1 MPRLHW
7 RQTRGV
13 RTLYTV
19 VPPAH
24 PSRVLGNAGGAE
36 VSRRRVA
43 VPPEHA
49 PLYGSSTLL
58 RPSSQP
64 LSPQSPSAAPAGQ
77 AQLSCRHQG
86 RRRRHGW
93 ALVCLSPALVVLVAM
108 IQMLAEP
115 ASTSTSH
122 HCGKDILPSGLRS
135 RTATATAVCARWS
148 RRLDKFSATVP
159 PQCGGS
165 APHVSSAGDAP
176 WRAAGAQG
184 HLAACPPRDD
194 GDDVSDADGD
204 GVVEHVEEVVWGR
217 IRGTGGGTAGAAIT
231 RTLSE
236 WTAALPSLMAG
247 GPACARLRYRG
258 GFQTVHPPLAVTLRR
273 LCRSLK
279 RAMYTQAKAKAHQQ
293 LQPQR
298 RQRCRRALM

>member
-1 MPRLHW
+1 MRVCACFVPSCPSPPSPLSSSPGSAGRVSRVHHAIRPTPIPLHAALPLSPCLCAHFATTYERMPRLHW

-36 VSRRRVA
+36 VSRRRVV
-43 VPPEHA
+43 VPPKHA

-58 RPSSQP
+58 QPSSQS

-93 ALVCLSPALVVLVAM
+93 ALLCLSPALVVLVAM

-135 RTATATAVCARWS
+135 RTATATAVCARWP

-159 PQCGGS
+159 PKCGGS

-204 GVVEHVEEVVWGR
+204 GVVRHVEEVVWGR
-217 IRGTGGGTAGAAIT
+217 IRGTGGD
-231 RTLSE
+231 
-236 WTAALPSLMAG
+236 
-247 GPACARLRYRG
+247 RG
-258 GFQTVHPPLAVTLRR
+258 RGH
-273 LCRSLK
+273 
-279 RAMYTQAKAKAHQQ
+279 YEDTQ
-293 LQPQR
+293 
-298 RQRCRRALM
+298 